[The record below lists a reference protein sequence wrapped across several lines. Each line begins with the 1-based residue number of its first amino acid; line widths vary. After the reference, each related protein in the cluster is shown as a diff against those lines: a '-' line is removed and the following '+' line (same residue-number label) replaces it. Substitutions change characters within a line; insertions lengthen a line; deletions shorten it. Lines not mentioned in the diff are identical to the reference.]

1 MNCPTALASST
12 DIAEHVV
19 AMVDRQRAQ
28 PGPSKTVLA
37 VWLGGEAS
45 REARD
50 LFAAQS
56 IARFATSAVAVGSF
70 MQLVG

>member
-1 MNCPTALASST
+1 
-12 DIAEHVV
+12 
-19 AMVDRQRAQ
+19 
-28 PGPSKTVLA
+28 
-37 VWLGGEAS
+37 
-45 REARD
+45 